1 MILTKDT
8 IKPEG
13 KFRMSFAEFELLC
26 EMQFFGDAR
35 VELLNG
41 EVYVKGKQNPPHQQA
56 VRYLSKLLEQTFG
69 QEMLISAQLP
79 IILESPLILESP
91 PPDYV
96 EPDIALLKLPLENY
110 NDRDATNQDVQL
122 LIEISDT
129 TLARDQGE
137 KLEAYARNQISEY
150 WILNLNKAR
159 LEVYQQPIGL
169 EYSLKKIYQVGQK
182 ISPQGFESLI
192 SWWLPRLETP

>member
-1 MILTKDT
+1 MTLIAEAP
-8 IKPEG
+8 KPEG
-13 KFRMSFAEFELLC
+13 KFRMSLTEFERLC
-26 EMQFFGDAR
+26 EIQFFGEAR

-69 QEMLISAQLP
+69 NQMLISAQLP
-79 IILESPLILESP
+79 LVLESP

-96 EPDIALLKLPLENY
+96 EPDIALLTLPLETY
-110 NDRDATNQDVQL
+110 NSRDATNQDVQL

-137 KLEAYARNQISEY
+137 KLEAYARNRIKEY
-150 WILNLNKAR
+150 WILNLNALR
-159 LEVYQQPIGL
+159 LEVYQEPIGL
-169 EYSLKKIYQVGQK
+169 EYSRKTIFQVGQK
-182 ISPQGFESLI
+182 VGFKDVEPLI
-192 SWWLPRLETP
+192 SWWLPASRIN

>member
-1 MILTKDT
+1 MTLIAETQ
-8 IKPEG
+8 KPEG
-13 KFRMSFAEFELLC
+13 KFRMSLAEFERLC
-26 EMQFFGDAR
+26 EIQFFGEAR

-69 QEMLISAQLP
+69 NKMLISAQLP
-79 IILESPLILESP
+79 LVLESP

-96 EPDIALLKLPLENY
+96 EPDIALLALPLETY
-110 NDRDATNQDVQL
+110 DSRDATNQDVQL

-137 KLEAYARNQISEY
+137 KLEAYARNKILEY
-150 WILNLNKAR
+150 WILNLNALR
-159 LEVYQQPIGL
+159 LEVYQEPIGL
-169 EYSLKKIYQVGQK
+169 EYRRKTIYQVGQK
-182 ISPQGFESLI
+182 VGFKDIEPLI
-192 SWWLPRLETP
+192 SWWLPASRVN